1 MTVETWLLF
10 CATEVVVALTP
21 GPCVL
26 FVLSQGV
33 RGGAER
39 AVAATTGVLSAN
51 AVYFTL
57 SALGLS
63 AVLLASYEAF
73 TVVKWLGAAYL
84 VFLGVTTIARARDS
98 LFGEATA
105 TPVRFRRTMINGA
118 AMQFANPKGLLYFT
132 AIVPQFV
139 HPGSPVAAQ
148 IAILGITSMVVEAAV
163 LAGYGAAA
171 GRART
176 LLRRP
181 RFSLLAN
188 RAAGG
193 LLVAAGAGLAATPDR

>member
-1 MTVETWLLF
+1 MTWETWLLF

-21 GPCVL
+21 GPAVL

-39 AVAATTGVLSAN
+39 AVAATSGVLSAN

-57 SALGLS
+57 SAMGLS

-73 TVVKWLGAAYL
+73 TVLKWLGAAYL
-84 VFLGVTTIARARDS
+84 VFLGVMTIARARSALIGDDGAAP
-98 LFGEATA
+98 L
-105 TPVRFRRTMINGA
+105 RFRRTLINGA

-132 AIVPQFV
+132 ALVPQFV
-139 HPGSPVAAQ
+139 HPGSPVAMQ
-148 IAILGITSMVVEAAV
+148 IAILGVSSMVVEAAV
-163 LAGYGAAA
+163 LVGYGVAA

-176 LLRRP
+176 FLRRP

-188 RAAGG
+188 RASGG
-193 LLVAAGAGLAATPDR
+193 LLVAAGVGLAATPER

>member
-1 MTVETWLLF
+1 MTWETWLLF

-39 AVAATTGVLSAN
+39 AAAATAGVLSAN

-57 SALGLS
+57 SAMGLS

-73 TVVKWLGAAYL
+73 TVLKWLGAAYL
-84 VFLGVTTIARARDS
+84 VLLGVMTIARAREAFS
-98 LFGEATA
+98 GEDA
-105 TPVRFRRTMINGA
+105 TPRVRFRRTFINGA

-132 AIVPQFV
+132 ALVPQFV
-139 HPGSPVAAQ
+139 HPGSPIAMQ
-148 IAILGITSMVVEAAV
+148 IAILGASSIVVEAAV
-163 LAGYGAAA
+163 LAGYGVAA
-171 GRART
+171 GRARSF
-176 LLRRP
+176 LRRP

-188 RAAGG
+188 RASGG
-193 LLVAAGAGLAATPDR
+193 LLIAAGAGLAATPDR